1 MTPNNSTSS
10 RTDLHGAVIREWTE
24 SRTAVWHLHP
34 AFTLVVR
41 QCRRPRLVPEDQARR
56 CSLLSRPRLLSI
68 LNPFWAAGATVIA
81 RDGRFVATLTPAPD
95 GLVQLGLYERPGRY
109 RVEISR
115 PGYRSQ
121 VLESV
126 RVVEEG
132 CNVQTVRV
140 AAALAPAI

>member
-1 MTPNNSTSS
+1 MRSS
-10 RTDLHGAVIREWTE
+10 AIQARVAFLSLANAACKDEPAEACPAE
-24 SRTAVWHLHP
+24 SRAGL
-34 AFTLVVR
+34 LVEVR
-41 QCRRPRLVPEDQARR
+41 DARTG
-56 CSLLSRPRLLSI
+56 SPV
-68 LNPFWAAGATVIA
+68 AAGATVIA